1 MKNAL
6 TLLLSL
12 TIVLSCLSQ
21 NDCKGLTLING
32 DTLNLY
38 DSLNIQKLKKVFIDL
53 DESDSLLSKCEI
65 DILEHISYEE
75 GLKSEIIA
83 QKEKIGLK
91 DGVIKEKAGREEIL
105 TEEVSKKDK
114 KINLLKKTRMVY
126 AGAGAVVGSVSLYYL
141 SQILTLR

>member
-12 TIVLSCLSQ
+12 TIVLSCMSQ

-32 DTLNLY
+32 DTLDLY

-53 DESDSLLSKCEI
+53 DESDSLLSKCEK
-65 DILEHISYEE
+65 DILDHIEYEE
-75 GLKSEIIA
+75 GLKSEVSALNERLETKDNII
-83 QKEKIGLK
+83 
-91 DGVIKEKAGREEIL
+91 DEKAGREEIL
-105 TEEVSKKDK
+105 EEEVSKQGK

-126 AGAGAVVGSVSLYYL
+126 GGIGTALGAVSTYYL
-141 SQILTLR
+141 SQILILR